1 MTETELIEECRGG
14 NLTNFRKLV
23 ELTSPLA
30 FSLAFRILGDEDL
43 AKDVV
48 QETMVTVWQ
57 KLVNIRSANVYRTWI
72 YRIVVNKCN
81 DQFRHK
87 KRNREDVADE
97 KTWLILA
104 GRISQPPSSGLE
116 NDETSRIISL
126 LTNKLSQKQKTIFI
140 LSEIEEMTSD
150 EISEITG
157 IHKSVI
163 KANLYHARKN
173 IAGMIDKYL

>member
-1 MTETELIEECRGG
+1 MTKTELIEECRGG

-104 GRISQPPSSGLE
+104 GRISQPPSSELE
-116 NDETSRIISL
+116 NDETSRIIGI
-126 LTNKLSQKQKTIFI
+126 LTEKLSPKQKIIFI

-157 IHKSVI
+157 MRRSVI

-173 IAGMIDKYL
+173 IEGMIDKYL